1 MCVAVDFGTVLSGV
15 ACGLSSDTV
24 EQILWP
30 GPNRKVLTSLIY
42 DARGRVVAWGHRFQA
57 IELEKGW
64 IRCEMFK
71 LLLDP
76 NGASDLIPRF
86 FPLGKGPIDVITDY
100 LRELWQNAKP
110 RILMRGYTKEALP
123 IPATWN
129 VRNGEM
135 MRDAAYA
142 AGLVAPEGSQEYAGG
157 RDRLHIISEPEA
169 GAVHCLLWKDLNLK
183 PGQSFMVC
191 NAGGGSID
199 TAIYRL
205 LGDVTQIEEQSASSG
220 ASCGSHFLD
229 IYFRVYLEEWH
240 RTRNILLSEMN
251 LTRYMHAFTY
261 SQKLQLQENR
271 THWICVAQPSATFSI
286 DIPALSDDEF
296 FNGQLVV
303 PVNDLK
309 ERVFDPVVDKVLGV
323 LEAQLQRVDSV
334 DALLLVGGFSANPY
348 LLNRIRDIATS
359 LGATQYGLTES
370 LIRRHKGAPRIIASK
385 SYIIDDDWLERSF
398 QCSGLVVKGAV
409 LRKGEPVLQEFTKTS
424 SSPSDSVFIARVY
437 TSDSA
442 EIRPDTSRGDLEHIQ
457 DWEIDLSDTSLFKQ
471 NARNSPRNRFDTV
484 FEIGIEIASQE
495 AHVVWFCD
503 GRRGRAINATW
514 NSRELNFV
522 QSSANCNL
530 LPGLVHVEIACSSL
544 EKIINSILK
553 APGSPFPRR
562 HPHMRFRNMHPVRHR
577 RVLRKLGWN
586 KCSQPSI
593 AAEVQTA
600 SRLEQASSPARENIP
615 LKQETAYAE
624 TQIGGLEKHK
634 ERIEPPE
641 DGEEDVCRMINHAG
655 P

>member
-42 DARGRVVAWGHRFQA
+42 DAQGRVVAWGHRSQA
-57 IELEKGW
+57 VELEKGW

-110 RILMRGYTKEALP
+110 MILMRGYTKEALP

-205 LGDVTQIEEQSASSG
+205 LGDVTQIEEQSAASG

-261 SQKLQLQENR
+261 SQKLQFSGESDVKDLYFE
-271 THWICVAQPSATFSI
+271 CFDPSDYI
-286 DIPALSDDEF
+286 

-370 LIRRHKGAPRIIASK
+370 LIRRHKGAPRIVASK
-385 SYIIDDDWLERSF
+385 SYIIDDDWLQGVF
-398 QCSGLVVKGAV
+398 KAQYLVVKGA
-409 LRKGEPVLQEFTKTS
+409 LLKKGEPVLQEFTKTS
-424 SSPSDSVFIARVY
+424 SSPSGRNHLLFRFYCKSTLLRLSRDTA
-437 TSDSA
+437 
-442 EIRPDTSRGDLEHIQ
+442 DTSGGDLEHIQ
-457 DWEIDLSDTSLFKQ
+457 DWEIDLSDTSLFKR
-471 NARNSPRNRFDTV
+471 NALNSPLNRFDTV
-484 FEIGIEIASQE
+484 FEIGIEIESQE

-503 GRRGRAINATW
+503 GKRGGRL
-514 NSRELNFV
+514 R
-522 QSSANCNL
+522 
-530 LPGLVHVEIACSSL
+530 LPGI
-544 EKIINSILK
+544 
-553 APGSPFPRR
+553 P
-562 HPHMRFRNMHPVRHR
+562 
-577 RVLRKLGWN
+577 WN
-586 KCSQPSI
+586 
-593 AAEVQTA
+593 
-600 SRLEQASSPARENIP
+600 
-615 LKQETAYAE
+615 
-624 TQIGGLEKHK
+624 
-634 ERIEPPE
+634 
-641 DGEEDVCRMINHAG
+641 
-655 P
+655 